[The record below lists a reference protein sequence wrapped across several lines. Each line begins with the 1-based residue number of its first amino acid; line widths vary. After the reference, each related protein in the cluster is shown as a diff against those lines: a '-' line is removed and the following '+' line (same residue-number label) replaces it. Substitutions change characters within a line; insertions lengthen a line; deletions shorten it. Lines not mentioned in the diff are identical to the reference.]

1 MMICFVIVYID
12 HQAIPSPSQQTEKC
26 HYKTKTVFNNKTF
39 LQNIFP
45 RRLYAMNREVKLKEL
60 QLLDAARRKFL
71 HFQKQQ
77 REAELRRLDD
87 EVQRKVGNS

>member
-1 MMICFVIVYID
+1 M
-12 HQAIPSPSQQTEKC
+12 H
-26 HYKTKTVFNNKTF
+26 
-39 LQNIFP
+39 
-45 RRLYAMNREVKLKEL
+45 RETKLKEL

-87 EVQRKVGNS
+87 EMQRKVKKQVVCVCVCVRVCVCVCEREREGGREKLSVHDFERTLC

>member
-1 MMICFVIVYID
+1 
-12 HQAIPSPSQQTEKC
+12 
-26 HYKTKTVFNNKTF
+26 
-39 LQNIFP
+39 
-45 RRLYAMNREVKLKEL
+45 MNREVKLKEL

-87 EVQRKVGNS
+87 EVQRKVGNSKSIDVPVELFENSIPDSPDTYIFYLF

>member
-1 MMICFVIVYID
+1 MCV
-12 HQAIPSPSQQTEKC
+12 C
-26 HYKTKTVFNNKTF
+26 
-39 LQNIFP
+39 
-45 RRLYAMNREVKLKEL
+45 RLVAMHRETKLKEL

-87 EVQRKVGNS
+87 EMQRKVRNQVFNLMYVCMQVCMHVCECVCVCVCVCDRERERIIY